1 MGVNNMNPDT
11 DKVYSVTIKGYI
23 ILDEHEDAP
32 DWTWD
37 ITKLVQA
44 IEAVTIKSTQLEGF
58 VLEV

>member
-1 MGVNNMNPDT
+1 MAVNNMNPDT

-23 ILDEHEDAP
+23 TLDEHEDAP